1 MEKTMKVLLGSAA
14 VVAATIFGASYANAN
29 PAIFPGGFV
38 LADGNG
44 GFGTSTGAKTHIV
57 CTPSKNGNVNAFCKA
72 DVTPPSSGT
81 ATHFDFIST
90 KFICTIT
97 CPDGTV
103 VATKDW
109 FETVSASGEAT
120 LECGF
125 QKVTPPPK

>member
-1 MEKTMKVLLGSAA
+1 MKVLLGSAA

-29 PAIFPGGFV
+29 PAIFPGGCV

-57 CTPSKNGNVNAFCKA
+57 CAPSGIVDAFCKA

-81 ATHFDFIST
+81 AAQFDSRST
-90 KFICTIT
+90 GFVCTIT

-103 VATKDW
+103 VRTKNW
-109 FETVSASGEAT
+109 LETVSASGEAT
-120 LECGF
+120 LQCKF
-125 QKVTPPPK
+125 QIETPSK